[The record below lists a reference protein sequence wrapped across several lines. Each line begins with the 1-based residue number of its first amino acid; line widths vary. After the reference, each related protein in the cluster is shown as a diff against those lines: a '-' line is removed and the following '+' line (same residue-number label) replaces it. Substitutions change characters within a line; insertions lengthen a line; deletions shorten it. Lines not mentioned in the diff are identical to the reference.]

1 MHSKLNS
8 IYKGIIKRCYQPKC
22 NGYKYYGGKGI
33 TVCEEWL
40 DKTRIVVNGKS
51 VTKGWDSF
59 KNWALTKGYKE
70 GLTIDRIDNNK
81 NYCPNNCRWATIKE
95 QENNRSCNRS
105 ITYKGKSQTLA
116 QWCEELGLRY
126 YMVYLRITKL
136 KWTIEDAFEK
146 KENADYK
153 LITYKNQTKSM
164 AEWSRILNIKYNT
177 LASRLRRYKWSIE
190 KAFET
195 SQRF

>member
-1 MHSKLNS
+1 
-8 IYKGIIKRCYQPKC
+8 
-22 NGYKYYGGKGI
+22 
-33 TVCEEWL
+33 
-40 DKTRIVVNGKS
+40 
-51 VTKGWDSF
+51 
-59 KNWALTKGYKE
+59 
-70 GLTIDRIDNNK
+70 
-81 NYCPNNCRWATIKE
+81 
-95 QENNRSCNRS
+95 
-105 ITYKGKSQTLA
+105 
-116 QWCEELGLRY
+116 
-126 YMVYLRITKL
+126 MVYLRITKL